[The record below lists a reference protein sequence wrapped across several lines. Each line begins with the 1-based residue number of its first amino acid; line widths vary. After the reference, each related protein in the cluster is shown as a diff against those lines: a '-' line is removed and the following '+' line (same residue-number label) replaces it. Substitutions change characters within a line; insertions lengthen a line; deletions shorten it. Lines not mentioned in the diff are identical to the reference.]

1 MSKRIGIIIL
11 IGFVALVHASCDK
24 SNGSVSTQEEKALI
38 DFAAKS
44 QSAATKVKPLSDY
57 NTDDFGVW
65 GIARK
70 SGQMDYMLWEPS
82 AMTKV
87 ERQGTTDVYAPVED
101 AFWLGGYTYNFI
113 AVAPWEAADGISS
126 ISSGTVSGEESL
138 TFPFD
143 LAGKYDEGVYDFD
156 LMAAVAETAAK
167 ASATDYKQQPLIF
180 WHLLSQINIKVAFVE
195 ADGETPANG
204 SVSQIRIYNVD
215 QDASYTISSN
225 EDGSINVDCQ
235 EGERKYGDNPIVFN
249 ESNNSS
255 WTLNIVPQ
263 DRRPFKLF
271 MDFMVKGNDTV
282 AYRDFEVKLEGAAN
296 PEYYGYN
303 EMFNWNIKIGPKA
316 TISFSIEV
324 ENWGVSD
331 VPDED
336 DDIDNEEVEII

>member
-57 NTDDFGVW
+57 KTDDFGVW

-70 SGQMDYMLWEPS
+70 SEQMDYMLWEPS

-87 ERQGTTDVYAPVED
+87 VQTDTDVYAPVED

-167 ASATDYKQQPLIF
+167 ASATDYVQQSLTF
-180 WHLLSQINIKVAFVE
+180 WHLFSKIQI
-195 ADGETPANG
+195 T
-204 SVSQIRIYNVD
+204 VSFLNATGTVTGLRLLNVD
-215 QDASYTISSN
+215 TNGTYSISFDTDKSLKVGYELPSSPSE
-225 EDGSINVDCQ
+225 EDITFDKTNLD
-235 EGERKYGDNPIVFN
+235 EGQ
-249 ESNNSS
+249 NSQ
-255 WTLNIVPQ
+255 WTLHLLPQNI
-263 DRRPFKLF
+263 
-271 MDFMVKGNDTV
+271 N
-282 AYRDFEVKLEGAAN
+282 DFELYLDFDITEGDYTVTTGNFKVNLDPAKSAS
-296 PEYYGYN
+296 PYYDRN
-303 EMFNWNIKIGPKA
+303 EWYNWNIIISPK
-316 TISFSIEV
+316 TITFDVSVNDWGIP
-324 ENWGVSD
+324 END
-331 VPDED
+331 YPDEFP
-336 DDIDNEEVEII
+336 IE

>member
-44 QSAATKVKPLSDY
+44 QSAATKGTSLSKHHQ
-57 NTDDFGVW
+57 DFGVW

-87 ERQGTTDVYAPVED
+87 ERQDTTNVYAPVED
-101 AFWLGGYTYNFI
+101 AFWLSGYTYNFL
-113 AVAPWEAADGISS
+113 AVAPWESAEGIRS
-126 ISSGTVSGEESL
+126 ITSGTTNGDESL
-138 TFPFD
+138 SFD
-143 LAGKYDEGVYDFD
+143 FDMTGKYGAENPKYDFD
-156 LMAAVAETAAK
+156 LMAAVARTTTGVNHTAA
-167 ASATDYKQQPLIF
+167 QQLTF
-180 WHLLSQINIKVAFVE
+180 WHLLSQINIKVEFVS
-195 ADGETPANG
+195 ADGTKADG

-225 EDGSINVDCQ
+225 ADESIKVDCQ
-235 EGERKYGDNPIVFN
+235 EGERKYGDTPIVFN
-249 ESNNSS
+249 KSDNSS

-271 MDFMVKGNDTV
+271 MDFTLVKGNDTV
-282 AYRDFEVKLEGAAN
+282 AYRDFEVNLEGAAN
-296 PEYYGYN
+296 PENYGYN

-324 ENWGVSD
+324 KNWGVSD
-331 VPDED
+331 VPDGD
-336 DDIDNEEVEII
+336 DDNDNEEVEII

>member
-44 QSAATKVKPLSDY
+44 QSAATKGDPLSDY
-57 NTDDFGVW
+57 HEDFGVW

-87 ERQGTTDVYAPVED
+87 ERQVTTDIYAPVED

-113 AVAPWEAADGISS
+113 AVAPWEAADDISS
-126 ISSGTVSGEESL
+126 ITYDTDSGTESL

-143 LAGKYDEGVYDFD
+143 LAGKYGDGVYNFD
-156 LMAAVAETAAK
+156 LMAAVAETPAK
-167 ASATDYKQQPLIF
+167 ASATDYDQQPLVF
-180 WHLLSQINIKVAFVE
+180 WHLLSQINIKVEFVN
-195 ADGETPANG
+195 ADGTKAHG

-215 QDASYTISSN
+215 QDASYTISS
-225 EDGSINVDCQ
+225 EDGSIKVDCQ
-235 EGERKYGDNPIVFN
+235 EGDRKYDDTPIIFN

-255 WTLNIVPQ
+255 WTFNIVPQ
-263 DRRPFKLF
+263 DRRPFRFF
-271 MDFMVKGNDTV
+271 MDFTLVKGNDTV
-282 AYRDFEVKLEGAAN
+282 AYRDFEVNLDPEGDAN

-303 EMFNWNIKIGPKA
+303 EMYNWNIKIGPKA
-316 TISFSIEV
+316 TISFSIDVKE
-324 ENWGVSD
+324 WGVSD
-331 VPDED
+331 VPDGD
-336 DDIDNEEVEII
+336 DDNDNNEVEII

>member
-44 QSAATKVKPLSDY
+44 QSAATKGTSLSEHHQ
-57 NTDDFGVW
+57 DFGVW

-82 AMTKV
+82 AMIKV

-113 AVAPWEAADGISS
+113 AVAPWEEAADGISS

-167 ASATDYKQQPLIF
+167 ASATDVQQPLIF

-204 SVSQIRIYNVD
+204 RVSQIRIYNVD

-225 EDGSINVDCQ
+225 ADESINVACQ
-235 EGERKYGDNPIVFN
+235 EGERKYGDTPIVFN
-249 ESNNSS
+249 KSDNSS

-271 MDFMVKGNDTV
+271 MDFTLVKGNDTV
-282 AYRDFEVKLEGAAN
+282 AYWDFEVNLEGAAN
-296 PEYYGYN
+296 PENYGYN

-331 VPDED
+331 VPDGD
-336 DDIDNEEVEII
+336 DDNDNEEVEII

>member
-11 IGFVALVHASCDK
+11 ISLVALVHASCDK

-44 QSAATKVKPLSDY
+44 QSAVTKGKPLSGY
-57 NTDDFGVW
+57 HNDFGVW

-101 AFWLGGYTYNFI
+101 AFWLSGYTYNFL
-113 AVAPWEAADGISS
+113 AVAPWESAEGIRS
-126 ISSGTVSGEESL
+126 ITSGTTNGDESL
-138 TFPFD
+138 SFD
-143 LAGKYDEGVYDFD
+143 FDMTGKYGAENPKYDFD
-156 LMAAVAETAAK
+156 LMAAVARTTTGVNHTAA
-167 ASATDYKQQPLIF
+167 QQLTF
-180 WHLLSQINIKVAFVE
+180 WHLLSQINIKVEFVS
-195 ADGETPANG
+195 ADGTKADG

-225 EDGSINVDCQ
+225 ADESINVACQ
-235 EGERKYGDNPIVFN
+235 EGERKYGDTPIVFN
-249 ESNNSS
+249 KSDNSS

-271 MDFMVKGNDTV
+271 MDFTLVKGNDTV
-282 AYRDFEVKLEGAAN
+282 AYRDFEVNLEGAAN
-296 PEYYGYN
+296 PENYGYN

-331 VPDED
+331 VPDGD
-336 DDIDNEEVEII
+336 DDNDNEEVEII

>member
-11 IGFVALVHASCDK
+11 IGFVALVHASCNK

-38 DFAAKS
+38 DFAAES
-44 QSAATKVKPLSDY
+44 RDAAVKGDPLSGY
-57 NTDDFGVW
+57 HEDFGVW

-70 SGQMDYMLWEPS
+70 SGQMDYMLWENS

-113 AVAPWEAADGISS
+113 AVAPWEAAEGISS
-126 ISSGTVSGEESL
+126 ITYGTDSGTESL

-167 ASATDYKQQPLIF
+167 ASATDYVQQSLTF

-225 EDGSINVDCQ
+225 EDGSIYVKCQ
-235 EGERKYGDNPIVFN
+235 EGERKYGDTPIVFN

-263 DRRPFKLF
+263 DRLPFKLF

-282 AYRDFEVKLEGAAN
+282 AYRDFEVDLEGAAN
-296 PEYYGYN
+296 PEYYDYN
-303 EMFNWNIKIGPKA
+303 KMFNWNIKIGPKA
-316 TISFSIEV
+316 TISFSIHVNE
-324 ENWGVSD
+324 WGVSY
-331 VPDED
+331 VPDGD